1 MAVKYIQNFHVII
14 MENQRDTTH
23 DAAVGLGLVGVG
35 IGFLA
40 FGPAGMIIGGA
51 LGALAG
57 SNKKDDNN
65 DV

>member
-1 MAVKYIQNFHVII
+1 

-23 DAAVGLGLVGVG
+23 DVAVGLGLVGVG
-35 IGFLA
+35 IGFLT
-40 FGPAGMIIGGA
+40 FGPAGMIIGGV

-65 DV
+65 DVW

>member
-1 MAVKYIQNFHVII
+1 

-23 DAAVGLGLVGVG
+23 DAAVGLGLVGAG
-35 IGFLA
+35 LGFLA

-57 SNKKDDNN
+57 SNNEENDD
-65 DV
+65 DW